1 MRKDYSGHNTAGLGR
16 RTDQPVPAIDYRK
29 YRITVLQHPTT
40 FGFLVAT
47 TSPDPCSAIAVHLAT
62 AAEPGPTIA
71 ACADLATTA
80 SFVADRAAP
89 DSPTEDHATGVGMA
103 LPRLAGLRQRAAGS
117 RLHLLVAIVEPA
129 ICRSGP
135 GRSTY
140 VSSVAGAYNVSPKIL
155 GTR

>member
-1 MRKDYSGHNTAGLGR
+1 MRKYFSGHNTAGLGR
-16 RTDQPVPAIDYRK
+16 RTDQPVPASEYRK
-29 YRITVLQHPTT
+29 HRMTVVEHQTT
-40 FGFLVAT
+40 LGFLAAT
-47 TSPDPCSAIAVHLAT
+47 TSPDIGSAIAVHLAT

-71 ACADLATTA
+71 AGADLATTA
-80 SFVADRAAP
+80 SFVPDRAAP
-89 DSPTEDHATGVGMA
+89 HPPTEDHATGVGMA

>member
-1 MRKDYSGHNTAGLGR
+1 A
-16 RTDQPVPAIDYRK
+16 A
-29 YRITVLQHPTT
+29 
-40 FGFLVAT
+40 
-47 TSPDPCSAIAVHLAT
+47 SA
-62 AAEPGPTIA
+62 ERGPPLA
-71 ACADLATTA
+71 ACAAPAPTA
-80 SFVADRAAP
+80 SFVAHRAAP

-117 RLHLLVAIVEPA
+117 RLHLPVAIVAPA
-129 ICRSGP
+129 LCRSGP